1 MRSVEF
7 LFVGNGMVFVPF
19 CADSSGSGNRSLPD
33 FLLSGARFL
42 INVKTHPSQKACGG
56 GGEGISCRKTG
67 TFFLENVRTFHGK
80 CRDIPWKTF
89 RRSMKNVLTFHFTG
103 EMARFSCW
111 KPCPEGCFLGV
122 SITCK

>member
-33 FLLSGARFL
+33 FLLSGACFL

-67 TFFLENVRTFHGK
+67 AFFLENVRTFHGK

-89 RRSMKNVLTFHFTG
+89 RRSTENVLTFHFTG
-103 EMARFSCW
+103 EMTRFSCW

>member
-33 FLLSGARFL
+33 FLLSGACFL

-56 GGEGISCRKTG
+56 GGEGNAPGGR
-67 TFFLENVRTFHGK
+67 
-80 CRDIPWKTF
+80 P
-89 RRSMKNVLTFHFTG
+89 
-103 EMARFSCW
+103 FS
-111 KPCPEGCFLGV
+111 PAGRGDRGGPAAHLAEGLRPGPP
-122 SITCK
+122 SGGGGRLP